1 MTEES
6 TTPDLVERVQR
17 AVDAVNA
24 RDIDA
29 LMSLYAPDAVFDT
42 EVFGV
47 FEGRK
52 AIRGYLEDWL
62 GAYDEVRV
70 EIEARRD
77 LGNGVIFDVVVQ
89 HGRPRDSTGWVQFRY
104 GNVSTVVD
112 GLIERTTYYRDIDEA
127 RAAAERLAQERG

>member
-1 MTEES
+1 MT
-6 TTPDLVERVQR
+6 
-17 AVDAVNA
+17 DAINA
-24 RDIDA
+24 RDFDA
-29 LMSLYAPDAVFDT
+29 VISLYAPDAVFDT

-112 GLIERTTYYRDIDEA
+112 GLIERTTYYRDLDEA
-127 RAAAERLAQERG
+127 RAAAERLAEERG